1 MKSVAKY
8 NAFKG
13 VSTALTVG
21 TPLITLA
28 CCGDFFVHRTETAIS
43 AAGLFAIL
51 IAALFFKDKI
61 AEKFKSPSAL
71 IISIA
76 VLILCVLIEHII
88 LPVKYV
94 CIATIAASGVD
105 ELTFK
110 QWYKRIEKAF
120 PESVG
125 DYKHAGFVFT
135 TTQKLIEEGAQNGGE
150 ESGGNV

>member
-8 NAFKG
+8 NICKG
-13 VSTALTVG
+13 VSTLLTVG
-21 TPLITLA
+21 TPIITLA
-28 CCGDFFVHRTETAIS
+28 CCGELFVHRAETAIS
-43 AAGLFAIL
+43 AAGVFALL

-71 IISIA
+71 IIAIV
-76 VLILCVLIEHII
+76 VLVLCILIEHII

-110 QWYKRIEKAF
+110 TWYKKVEKSF
-120 PESVG
+120 PEAAA
-125 DYKHAGFVFT
+125 DYKHVGFIFT
-135 TTQKLIEEGAQNGGE
+135 TTQKLTSEAEANGTE
-150 ESGGNV
+150 

>member
-76 VLILCVLIEHII
+76 VLILCVLIENII

-94 CIATIAASGVD
+94 CIATIASSGID

-110 QWYKRIEKAF
+110 NWYKRIENAF
-120 PESVG
+120 PERVG

-135 TTQKLIEEGAQNGGE
+135 TTQKLIEEAKISNGAE
-150 ESGGNV
+150 